1 MNKYDESRIR
11 KVIRTL
17 EKAKEEA
24 AVAKLYLTDLD
35 REAIWDVTLAQ
46 EHIENA
52 QERLKDALRSTGGT
66 KVASDET
73 VAYGAGCPGGRCEF

>member
-24 AVAKLYLTDLD
+24 AVAKLYLTD
-35 REAIWDVTLAQ
+35 V
-46 EHIENA
+46 
-52 QERLKDALRSTGGT
+52 DAFLR
-66 KVASDET
+66 
-73 VAYGAGCPGGRCEF
+73 